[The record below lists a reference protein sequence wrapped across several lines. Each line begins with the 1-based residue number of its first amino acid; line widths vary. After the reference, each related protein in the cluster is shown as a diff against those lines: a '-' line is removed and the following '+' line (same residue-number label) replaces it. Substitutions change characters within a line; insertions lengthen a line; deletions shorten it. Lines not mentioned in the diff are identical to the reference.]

1 MWTDDIAPMRHSSR
15 VECHF
20 EIEKGRPLWFRRGC
34 EPTPHARNERPRDV
48 RRRKADLPARV
59 NGNLPLEFA
68 DVVLT
73 SYAGLE
79 LFGRYLRTRR
89 FNRLVRDAFAGVPR
103 WGDFGVVAMVRVLV
117 GLVIVGGRRLRHL
130 AYVADDPVFQRFAGV
145 RVVPTARTMS
155 RWLTHFTMTTG
166 GRLQTLNA
174 AVVSHLLPGLGLR
187 TWTIDVDGVVV
198 STGLQVE
205 RACRG
210 FNPHHRKVPSYY
222 PIMAHVAETTH
233 ILRVKNRSGNVHDG
247 KAGLPFLRDLW
258 TQLTPLRTGGGRL
271 RFRMDGAFFR
281 QDVLRWLQAR
291 GVGYAIKVP
300 FYRWLDL
307 QQYIRAEP
315 TWVPVAPHV
324 TGFAIPRAVT
334 PWQIPVAVTIYRKKV
349 HHRATKNYQLDLF
362 DPNDGHYEYSAV
374 TSTLDLTVRNLWFF
388 ACGRGNH
395 EKTIA
400 QLKSGLAFHSVP
412 TQAYAAN
419 SAWQQLVALAHNLL
433 INFQLETGAPQ
444 RRRSRKH
451 TVVPL
456 LRSVQTLRFEL
467 FHRAALL
474 VRPGGTMRLRL
485 TENPATRQT
494 FTRIADALARAA

>member
-1 MWTDDIAPMRHSSR
+1 M
-15 VECHF
+15 
-20 EIEKGRPLWFRRGC
+20 
-34 EPTPHARNERPRDV
+34 
-48 RRRKADLPARV
+48 RRRTADLPARV
-59 NGNLPLEFA
+59 NGNLPLEFDGVA
-68 DVVLT
+68 LT

-79 LFGRYLRTRR
+79 LFRRYLRTRG
-89 FNRLVRDAFAGVPR
+89 FNRLVREAFADMPR
-103 WGDFGVVAMVRVLV
+103 GGDFGVVAMVRVLV
-117 GLVIVGGRRLRHL
+117 GLVIVGGRRLRHV
-130 AYVADDPVFQRFAGV
+130 AYVADDPIFQRFGGV
-145 RVVPTARTMS
+145 RVVPTARTLS
-155 RWLTHFTMTTG
+155 RWLTCFTMTTVR
-166 GRLQTLNA
+166 RLQALNA
-174 AVVSHLLPGLGLR
+174 VVVGQLLPGLRLR

-205 RACRG
+205 RAFRG
-210 FNPHHRKVPSYY
+210 FNPHKRKVPSYY
-222 PIMAHVAETTH
+222 PIMAHLAETTH

-258 TQLTPLRTGGGRL
+258 TQLTPLRTDGARL

-307 QQYIRAEP
+307 QRYIRADP
-315 TWVPVAPHV
+315 TWVPVAPQV
-324 TGFAIPRAVT
+324 TGFTVTRAVT

-349 HHRATKNYQLDLF
+349 AHRATKNYQLDLF

-388 ACGRGNH
+388 ACGRGNQ

-419 SAWQQLVALAHNLL
+419 SAWQQLVVLAHNLL
-433 INFQLETGAPQ
+433 TNFQLETGAPQ

-474 VRPGGTMRLRL
+474 VRPGGTSRLRM
-485 TENPATRQT
+485 TDNPATRHT
-494 FTRIADALARAA
+494 FTRIVNALARAA